1 MSKKRV
7 VVIGGTGL
15 IGSRVVR
22 ILKAA
27 GHDPVVAA
35 LETGV
40 NIVSGDGLTSVMHG
54 ADAVVD
60 VSNAPSYEN
69 NAVRE
74 FFETS
79 GRNIARAEAQAGV
92 RHHVLLSIVGSDRM
106 PENGYF
112 NAKAVQE
119 SVARSSG
126 IPFSIVRS
134 TQFFE
139 FLGGIA
145 DGSTVDGVVRL
156 SGGMFQPIAAD
167 DVAAALADVA
177 VGGAMQGT
185 VEIAGPERQ
194 PFDVCIRRYLQA
206 AGDPRPV
213 ERDPAA
219 RYFGGTVLVDS
230 LVPLAQARLGE
241 VNLEGWL
248 NRRVAARTETVT
260 S

>member
-1 MSKKRV
+1 MNKKRV

-22 ILKAA
+22 ILEAA

-40 NIVSGDGLTSVMHG
+40 NTITGEGLSAVMKG

-60 VSNAPSYEN
+60 VSNAPSFEQR
-69 NAVRE
+69 AVRE

-79 GRNIARAEAQAGV
+79 GKNIARAEAQAGV

-112 NAKAVQE
+112 NAKVIQE
-119 SVARSSG
+119 GVAITSG

-139 FLGGIA
+139 FLAGIA

-167 DVAAALADVA
+167 EVAAALADVA
-177 VGGAMQGT
+177 VGSAIRGT

-194 PFDVCIRRYLQA
+194 PFDVYIRRYLQA

-213 ERDPAA
+213 ERDPSA

-241 VNLEGWL
+241 VNLEHWL
-248 NRRVAARTETVT
+248 NRRVAA
-260 S
+260 

>member
-1 MSKKRV
+1 MNRKRV

-22 ILKAA
+22 NLQAA
-27 GHDPVVAA
+27 GHEPVVAA

-40 NIVSGDGLTSVMHG
+40 NIFTGEGLSAVMRG

-60 VSNAPSYEN
+60 VSNAPSFEPK
-69 NAVRE
+69 AVWE

-79 GRNIARAEAQAGV
+79 GKNIARAEAQAGV

-112 NAKAVQE
+112 NAKGVQE
-119 SVARSSG
+119 GVAMRGG
-126 IPFSIVRS
+126 IPLSIVRS

-139 FLGGIA
+139 FLGAIA

-167 DVAAALADVA
+167 EVASALADVV
-177 VGGAMQGT
+177 VGSPIHGT

-194 PFDVCIRRYLQA
+194 PFDVYIRRYLQA

-213 ERDPAA
+213 ERDPNA

-241 VNLEGWL
+241 LNLEAWL
-248 NRRVAARTETVT
+248 NRRLAA
-260 S
+260 